1 MVIGLSRV
9 QFGLTKIAWP
19 WSSHGY
25 NYRQIGGH
33 KVLLPINHNCYNFWK
48 TDRLRTNISSETVSK
63 LKNSSTLEIPQLFKD
78 KWLLLW
84 LLWSNL
90 WLVDLTERT
99 KYDWLPQLSDYR
111 CPITA
116 NYAITLSDYN
126 STKWLVKNK
135 AATAPITFEEIV
147 MVMIKFIKK

>member
-1 MVIGLSRV
+1 MVIVIKSV
-9 QFGLTKIAWP
+9 
-19 WSSHGY
+19 
-25 NYRQIGGH
+25 
-33 KVLLPINHNCYNFWK
+33 
-48 TDRLRTNISSETVSK
+48 
-63 LKNSSTLEIPQLFKD
+63 
-78 KWLLLW
+78 
-84 LLWSNL
+84 
-90 WLVDLTERT
+90 VDLTERT

-116 NYAITLSDYN
+116 NYAITLFDYN

>member
-1 MVIGLSRV
+1 MVVAIVIVIKSV
-9 QFGLTKIAWP
+9 
-19 WSSHGY
+19 
-25 NYRQIGGH
+25 
-33 KVLLPINHNCYNFWK
+33 
-48 TDRLRTNISSETVSK
+48 
-63 LKNSSTLEIPQLFKD
+63 
-78 KWLLLW
+78 
-84 LLWSNL
+84 
-90 WLVDLTERT
+90 VDLTERT